1 MCSYNTIT
9 CLLFVNS
16 EQLQYMALDNVRI
29 WAKCKCTFILTVLA
43 FWIATRHIHSM
54 SRFLYCNSKTE
65 RDRPHCVAIEVA
77 SSTTKQMK
85 VLDLFFSDGYN
96 THIIIPKIWNSEGK
110 FARLL
115 AVVLK
120 LYGLVLTLVSLHT
133 EESRGGTWTGRK
145 RGTQNIIRWQAHL
158 VRGTV
163 MESSMQE
170 WK

>member
-96 THIIIPKIWNSEGK
+96 THIIIPKRWNSGGK
-110 FARLL
+110 FAQWNAISCGSQIVWFSPYSGQSAHRRVQGRDMNRKEERN
-115 AVVLK
+115 AEYHQVTS
-120 LYGLVLTLVSLHT
+120 TL
-133 EESRGGTWTGRK
+133 G
-145 RGTQNIIRWQAHL
+145 
-158 VRGTV
+158 
-163 MESSMQE
+163 
-170 WK
+170 